1 MTESNDGSLPT
12 SGRLVGIDFGTVR
25 IGIAVSDAQQS
36 LASPL
41 ETYARRN
48 EKLDAEYF
56 IKLVADESVVGFVIG
71 LPVHMSGDESE
82 KSKEA
87 REFGTWLAAQ
97 TGVPIDWIDE
107 RYTTSFARATLSQ
120 SGLSGKKRKAMLDK
134 IAAQAILSTF
144 LESDRS
150 AQFGKDPSSLD

>member
-1 MTESNDGSLPT
+1 MCIRDS
-12 SGRLVGIDFGTVR
+12 
-25 IGIAVSDAQQS
+25 SDAGQT

-48 EKLDAEYF
+48 EKLDAQYF
-56 IKLVADESVVGFVIG
+56 AKLVADEGIVGFVIG

-82 KSKEA
+82 KSAEA
-87 REFGTWLAAQ
+87 REFGNWLTEQ
-97 TGVPIDWIDE
+97 TGVPADWIDE
-107 RYTTSFARATLSQ
+107 RYTTAFARDVLSQ

-134 IAAQAILSTF
+134 IAAQAILSTY

-150 AQFGKDPSSLD
+150 GNDPIALG